1 MVLREKF
8 LAKNNCMSFSNLS
21 MSFVSLVS
29 EKLHYCYN
37 DMIFTNKLSCEH
49 RPCLFLHLL
58 LHLGVNLFV
67 DEVWIWVSTL
77 VLVSEFID

>member
-1 MVLREKF
+1 
-8 LAKNNCMSFSNLS
+8 

-67 DEVWIWVSTL
+67 DEAWI
-77 VLVSEFID
+77 

>member
-1 MVLREKF
+1 MCPWSQ
-8 LAKNNCMSFSNLS
+8 KNSIIATI
-21 MSFVSLVS
+21 
-29 EKLHYCYN
+29 N

-67 DEVWIWVSTL
+67 DEAWIWVSTL

>member
-58 LHLGVNLFV
+58 LHLGVNLF
-67 DEVWIWVSTL
+67 WGMKHGSGYQL
-77 VLVSEFID
+77 LS